1 MRIKRGIL
9 VTVAALLLAACAAPQ
24 PVQNVSQS
32 SIVTNK
38 PNATAEDVRQAIVRA
53 GLGLGWQMK
62 NAGPGHMIGTLNLRQ
77 HVAIVD
83 IGYDR
88 NSYSIRY
95 KDSTN
100 LNYDGTNIH
109 RNYNSWIQ
117 RLDQQIKIQL
127 SAL

>member
-1 MRIKRGIL
+1 MPIVRGLL
-9 VTVAALLLAACAAPQ
+9 VALALLLTACAAPQ
-24 PVQNVSQS
+24 PVQNINQTSV
-32 SIVTNK
+32 VTNK

-62 NAGPGHMIGTLNLRQ
+62 NAGPGQMVGTLNLRQ
-77 HVAIVD
+77 HVAVVD
-83 IGYDR
+83 IAYDR

-95 KDSTN
+95 KDSSN
-100 LNYDGTNIH
+100 LNYDGTSIH